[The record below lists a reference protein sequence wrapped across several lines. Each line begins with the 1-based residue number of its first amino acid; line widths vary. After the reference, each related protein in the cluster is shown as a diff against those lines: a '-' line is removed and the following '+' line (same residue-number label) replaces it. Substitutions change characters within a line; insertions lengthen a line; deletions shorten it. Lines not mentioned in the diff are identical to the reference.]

1 MGHQYDRKEFFIG
14 DGFRDSKCDLSANCL
29 TFELTMVH
37 LLSSNILCVT
47 LREPVIRLLLAFYR
61 SIKSVAIHVKACQHM
76 QYNYVAR
83 YLLTS
88 KSKL

>member
-14 DGFRDSKCDLSANCL
+14 DGFRESKCDLSANCL

-47 LREPVIRLLLAFYR
+47 LRVPVIRLLLAF
-61 SIKSVAIHVKACQHM
+61 IDQFLVILWMLNAP
-76 QYNYVAR
+76 AR
-83 YLLTS
+83 YQIT
-88 KSKL
+88 KIIK